1 MKKTISILLAI
12 LFMFSCG
19 TAAFAADDGADPETP
34 AATSD
39 LAAALEGV
47 NTLQFK
53 EDGTFKI
60 MQINDTQDTDKMNKR
75 TKEFIRAAV
84 KQEQPDLI
92 VVPGDILND
101 VFLFANAKRV
111 KAALRNFASLLNEFK
126 IPFAVTMGNHDHDRS
141 DAQKVSIQ
149 EMRDIFSEYEYC
161 IFNDGCDPFTFNI
174 PVLDSTGTK
183 LALNIYIMD
192 SNNKSGLANGYTGCY
207 PEQVEWYKNKCDE
220 LAALNGGEVVP
231 SIVYQHVPVKEIY
244 QCLEKT
250 TVKESNNAI
259 FSLNDY
265 KWYKVKKEY
274 LVGDNNVVGEA
285 PCSETFDS
293 PSGQYDAWVEKGDV
307 FAAFFA
313 HDHVNN
319 FVMKSDDGIIMG
331 YNGGTG
337 FAAYGDGDKRTIRMF
352 DFKEDDV
359 KNFTT
364 RTLYYRDVT
373 GKRVRIVPI
382 DLMST
387 AIFGDILRFLARMIF
402 LTPWKGM
409 Y

>member
-1 MKKTISILLAI
+1 MKKTLSILLAI
-12 LFMFSCG
+12 LFMFSCCVV
-19 TAAFAADDGADPETP
+19 AFAEDEGAPEEP
-34 AATSD
+34 AVTTTD

-47 NTLQFK
+47 KTLQFN

-84 KQEQPDLI
+84 EKEKPDFI

-111 KAALRNFASLLNEFK
+111 KAALRNFGSLLNEFK

-149 EMRDIFSEYEYC
+149 AMRDIFSEYEYC

-183 LALNIYIMD
+183 LAMNIYIMD
-192 SNNKSGLANGYTGCY
+192 SNNKDGLANGYTGCY
-207 PEQVEWYKNKCDE
+207 PEQVQWYKDKCDE
-220 LAALNGGEVVP
+220 LAALNGGKVVP

-250 TVKESNNAI
+250 NIKNSNNAI

-352 DFKEDDV
+352 EFNEDDV
-359 KNFTT
+359 KNFKTWT
-364 RTLYYRDVT
+364 DYYRDIT
-373 GKRVRIVPI
+373 GKRVRVIPI

-402 LTPWKGM
+402 LTPWKGA

>member
-12 LFMFSCG
+12 LFLFSCG
-19 TAAFAADDGADPETP
+19 TVALAEGDADPEDPVET
-34 AATSD
+34 TVD
-39 LAAALEGV
+39 LTAALEGV
-47 NTLQFK
+47 NTLRFK
-53 EDGTFKI
+53 ADGTFKI

-75 TKEFIRAAV
+75 TAEFIRAAAA
-84 KQEQPDLI
+84 QEKPDLI

-111 KAALRNFASLLNEFK
+111 KNALRNFADLLNGLE

-141 DAQKVSIQ
+141 DSQKVSIQ

-183 LALNIYIMD
+183 IALNIYIMD
-192 SNNKSGLANGYTGCY
+192 SNNKDGLANGYTGCY
-207 PEQVEWYKNKCDE
+207 PEQVEWYKGKCDE

-250 TVKESNNAI
+250 NVKEANNAI

-265 KWYKVKKEY
+265 KWYKVKEEY
-274 LVGDNNVVGEA
+274 MVGDNNVVGEA

-352 DFKEDDV
+352 DFNETDV

-364 RTLYYRDVT
+364 RSLYYCDVT
-373 GKRVRIVPI
+373 GKSVLVVPI
-382 DLMST
+382 DIMST

-402 LTPWKGM
+402 LTPWKGA